1 MSSFASS
8 GKRTV
13 VFAAHWRPSISFWS
27 SGNAAFGIAAS
38 AAMPVFVTLAP
49 AALSNVKFSGVPMVD
64 FPDVANKPGKLPYSL
79 TVMVTV
85 EPNGNVKIDKEGEGD
100 KDFLK
105 KVKDASKH
113 WKTTA
118 PRADGKPVTVRF
130 PLTITFQR

>member
-1 MSSFASS
+1 MPALLCGPGRGAAETASVAGAVS
-8 GKRTV
+8 CAQLDAT
-13 VFAAHWRPSISFWS
+13 
-27 SGNAAFGIAAS
+27 
-38 AAMPVFVTLAP
+38 AP
-49 AALSNVKFSGVPMVD
+49 LQWVGVPMVD

-85 EPNGNVKIDKEGEGD
+85 EPNGNVKIDKEGDAD